1 MQGCAAPPPLEQR
14 SGGRARGR
22 SGAGGAAE
30 QREARGGLRHRKC
43 PRSAAG
49 GLAGARLAPLA
60 TRCCAAR
67 QGRSER
73 SAEMGERGAPVPC
86 GGARGRLDGAA
97 ARGSSGLAWRGVGD
111 GCARGVEHRGEIVE
125 HRRDGAAHHTR
136 AMRERAHANKPDR
149 RGGAPLVACGGLPGR
164 SPAGS
169 LRGSLVA
176 CGAPLAATLV
186 VPWSLLGQAPRGA
199 ERGGGGLLGGGAR
212 RGGGWGGFGEVGGGA
227 GGGGGASS
235 LCTTTRRTPPAC
247 GGGRGGGAGGAGG
260 AGGIDGGH
268 QISLPR
274 RAEYGP

>member
-1 MQGCAAPPPLEQR
+1 MPPLRRWSSGARSGEREGAAERGRAR
-14 SGGRARGR
+14 SGGS
-22 SGAGGAAE
+22 SGAA
-30 QREARGGLRHRKC
+30 EARGGLRHRKC

-60 TRCCAAR
+60 SRCCAAR

-73 SAEMGERGAPVPC
+73 SAEMGERGAPVPR

-136 AMRERAHANKPDR
+136 AMRERAHAYKPDR

-176 CGAPLAATLV
+176 CGAPLVATLV
-186 VPWSLLGQAPRGA
+186 VPWSLLGRAPRGA

-212 RGGGWGGFGEVGGGA
+212 RGGMGG
-227 GGGGGASS
+227 
-235 LCTTTRRTPPAC
+235 LR
-247 GGGRGGGAGGAGG
+247 GGRGGGFGRGRRIVTVHNNPANAPCLRGRSGRGRGGRGG
-260 AGGIDGGH
+260 NRRGGI
-268 QISLPR
+268 R
-274 RAEYGP
+274 